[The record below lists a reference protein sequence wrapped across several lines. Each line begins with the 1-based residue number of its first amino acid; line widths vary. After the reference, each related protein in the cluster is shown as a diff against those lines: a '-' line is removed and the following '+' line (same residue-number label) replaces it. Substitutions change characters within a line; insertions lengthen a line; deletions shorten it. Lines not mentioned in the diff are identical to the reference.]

1 MERAHFGAYWFANG
15 LQPPHPV
22 IAFHLH
28 PAPPSPLA
36 MPSPALPLAR
46 RRFLQTIAAAGAA
59 NLFPRPMP
67 AVESTASFN
76 PRKIKLGFDNFSIR
90 AFRWKAP
97 QQIEYAASLKVD
109 VLFISDL
116 DSYESLED
124 GYLRDLAKKARDQGV
139 EIYAGGWSICPSSV
153 FFRKKW
159 GTAEELLAT
168 GIRVAQAL
176 GSPVF
181 RCILGK
187 ADDRKSAGGIEA
199 RVDETVKVLKSQ
211 RSRALDAGVKIAV
224 ENHAGDMQ
232 AWELVQLIEK
242 AGPEFVGATMDSG
255 NSTWTLEDPQAALE
269 LLGPHALVCGLRD
282 SMVWENA
289 DGATVQWTAPG
300 DGLIDWQAYAR
311 RFAELCPN
319 TPFTVEI
326 ISGLQRSFPYL
337 KPEFWKTYP
346 KARAAD
352 FARFLALAKRGHPLE
367 PFKAPEGSDGI
378 PIDEQY
384 QKAQLERA
392 LTYLRE
398 KIGLGTKT

>member
-1 MERAHFGAYWFANG
+1 
-15 LQPPHPV
+15 
-22 IAFHLH
+22 
-28 PAPPSPLA
+28 
-36 MPSPALPLAR
+36 MPTPDVSLPR
-46 RRFLQTIAAAGAA
+46 RRFLQAIAAAGAA
-59 NLFPRPMP
+59 NLFSP
-67 AVESTASFN
+67 AMSAADSSTSFN

-97 QQIEYAASLKVD
+97 QQVDYAASLKVD

-116 DSYESLED
+116 DSYESLD
-124 GYLRDLAKKARDQGV
+124 DAYLRDLSKKARDRGV
-139 EIYAGGWSICPSSV
+139 EIYAGGWSICPTST
-153 FFRKKW
+153 FFRNKW
-159 GTAEELLAT
+159 GTAEELLAL

-187 ADDRKSAGGIEA
+187 ADDRKTEGGIEA
-199 RVDETVKVLKSQ
+199 RIEDTLKVLKSQ

-232 AWELVQLIEK
+232 AWELVRLIEE
-242 AGPEFVGATMDSG
+242 AGPEYVGATMDSG
-255 NSTWTLEDPQAALE
+255 NSTWTLEDPQQALE

-282 SMVWENA
+282 SMIWENA
-289 DGATVQWTAPG
+289 EGAVVQWTAPG
-300 DGLIDWQAYAR
+300 DGLIDWPAYAQ

-326 ISGLQRSFPYL
+326 ISGLARPFPYL
-337 KPEFWKTYP
+337 KPEYWKPYP

-378 PIDEQY
+378 PVEQQF